1 MNFISYKLIKLYS
14 INYITYKKNMTKTI
28 KLVSNIILFTFL
40 FLNAKAADNNSKF
53 IPIATSIKCNSDKD
67 CPDIFVAYFSS
78 YAVYIA
84 MCWKGFCQRV
94 VMKPK

>member
-1 MNFISYKLIKLYS
+1 
-14 INYITYKKNMTKTI
+14 MTKTI
-28 KLVSNIILFTFL
+28 KLVSTMILFTFL
-40 FLNAKAADNNSKF
+40 FLTAKAADYNSKF
-53 IPIATSIKCNSDKD
+53 ISTPIECNSDKD

-94 VMKPK
+94 AMKSK